1 MQMRFSRAGDWRLLP
16 HKAEIKH
23 ILAELD
29 KEEVY
34 GIVLRAKGMV
44 PASDGGWIYFDYVPE
59 ESNVRD
65 GKPDVTGKFC
75 VIGSKLNEDKLTE
88 LFKK

>member
-1 MQMRFSRAGDWRLLP
+1 METPAAYE
-16 HKAEIKH
+16 KAEIEH

-29 KEEVY
+29 REETY
-34 GIVLRAKGMV
+34 GMILRAKGMV
-44 PASDGGWIYFDYVPE
+44 PATDGGWIYFDYVPQ

-75 VIGSKLNEDKLTE
+75 VIGSRLQEDKLAE
-88 LFKK
+88 LFGK